1 MNVEEQVREIVADH
15 IGIPINEITLTSYL
29 QDDLN
34 SDPLTMADLVVSLE
48 DKFRLEIPPEESMKF
63 EKVEDIV
70 NFIAD
75 KIGEV

>member
-1 MNVEEQVREIVADH
+1 MNTDENILEIVANH
-15 IGIPINEITLTSYL
+15 LGVPVNEISKDSYL

-34 SDPLTMADLVVSLE
+34 SDPLTLADLIVSLE
-48 DKFRLEIPPEESMKF
+48 DKFQVEIPAEESQKF
-63 EKVEDIV
+63 EKVEDII

>member
-1 MNVEEQVREIVADH
+1 MNVEEKVREIVASH
-15 IGIPINEITLTSYL
+15 IGLPIDEVEIGSYL

-48 DKFRLEIPPEESMKF
+48 DEFKLEIPPEESMKF
-63 EKVEDIV
+63 EKVEDII
-70 NFIAD
+70 NYIGD

>member
-1 MNVEEQVREIVADH
+1 MTVQEKIKEIVANH
-15 IGIPINEITLTSYL
+15 IGIPINEVENSSYL

-48 DKFRLEIPPEESMKF
+48 DEFKLEIPPEESMKF
-63 EKVEDIV
+63 EKVEDII
-70 NFIAD
+70 NYIAD